1 MPTETEFMTMP
12 KAVDESETRTMD
24 ELAGHV
30 REIDL
35 AIANM
40 ENPEALQDLVDSEF
54 GDALIDSMDERDDM
68 PKQSPAYSQL
78 HLLAAKAYR
87 LDDPADLT
95 AEFLR
100 KALAESEEKA
110 TTRWAARGV
119 KRLTPE
125 EFEQRVAAAKSIV
138 EGLFKT

>member
-40 ENPEALQDLVDSEF
+40 DNPEALQDLVDSEF
-54 GDALIDSMDERDDM
+54 GDAIDSMDERDNT
-68 PKQSPAYSQL
+68 PKQSSAYSQL

-100 KALAESEEKA
+100 KALTEGEEKA
-110 TTRWAARGV
+110 KARWAKRGV
-119 KRLTPE
+119 KRLTLE
-125 EFEQRVAAAKSIV
+125 EFE
-138 EGLFKT
+138 

>member
-12 KAVDESETRTMD
+12 AADAAETRTMD
-24 ELAGHV
+24 ELAEHV
-30 REIDL
+30 REIDV

-40 ENPEALQDLVDSEF
+40 DNPEALQDLVDLES
-54 GDALIDSMDERDDM
+54 GDALIEVMDERDRT
-68 PKQSPAYSQL
+68 PKPSPAYSQL
-78 HLLAAKAYR
+78 HLLAARAYR

-100 KALAESEEKA
+100 KALTEGEEKA
-110 TTRWAARGV
+110 KARWAKRGV

-125 EFEQRVAAAKSIV
+125 EFEQRVADAKNVV
-138 EGLFKT
+138 EGLFKN

>member
-1 MPTETEFMTMP
+1 MPTETGFMTMP
-12 KAVDESETRTMD
+12 DTDASETRTMD
-24 ELAGHV
+24 ELAEHV

-40 ENPEALQDLVDSEF
+40 DNPEALQDLVDMES
-54 GDALIDSMDERDDM
+54 GDALIESMDERDST
-68 PKQSPAYSQL
+68 PKQSPAYSHL
-78 HLLAAKAYR
+78 HLLAARAYR

-100 KALAESEEKA
+100 NALAESEAKA
-110 TTRWAARGV
+110 KVRWAARGV

-125 EFEQRVAAAKSIV
+125 EFEQRVADAKSIV
-138 EGLFKT
+138 EGLFKN